1 MESTDSAVQFDLS
14 DMTVGD
20 IGRVDN
26 PLLKS
31 VLLKVK
37 EHLEREPSPGDPLRH
52 TEHSVHY
59 STYSSY

>member
-1 MESTDSAVQFDLS
+1 MESTEGEVQFDLS
-14 DMTVGD
+14 QVTVGD

-26 PLLKS
+26 PLLKD

-37 EHLEREPSPGDPLRH
+37 ECLEREPRPGGPLPH